1 MGYSMHEVQALLEM
15 LATVAALSMFTK
27 DVVRMLA
34 SRLTGGR
41 DAHGKT
47 IVDAQGAKNG
57 RRFARGGGMGEEVRG
72 KPRLA
77 CSLFLSISI
86 RSATLRLRIGTAAS
100 DAGCGA

>member
-1 MGYSMHEVQALLEM
+1 MHEVQALLEM
-15 LATVAALSMFTK
+15 LATVTALSMFTK
-27 DVVRMLA
+27 DVARMLA
-34 SRLTGGR
+34 FRLTGGR
-41 DAHGKT
+41 RDTHGRT
-47 IVDAQGAKNG
+47 IVAKNG
-57 RRFARGGGMGEEVRG
+57 RRFARGGGRGEEVHG

>member
-1 MGYSMHEVQALLEM
+1 MHEIQALLEM
-15 LATVAALSMFTK
+15 LAAVTALSMFTK

-41 DAHGKT
+41 RDAHGKT
-47 IVDAQGAKNG
+47 IVAKNG
-57 RRFARGGGMGEEVRG
+57 RRFARGGGRGVEARG

-86 RSATLRLRIGTAAS
+86 RSATLRLRIGTAAR